1 MEENKYKKII
11 NFITDFFAGFFVSPF
26 LYFIGKI
33 SVDLIKNKN
42 GISDGDAILFVA
54 FITGIILLL
63 KLDVRLKIETDIQNI
78 LYLVFGFCLFW
89 FLFFC

>member
-33 SVDLIKNKN
+33 SIDLIKNKN

-54 FITGIILLL
+54 FLTGLILFL
-63 KLDVRLKIETDIQNI
+63 KLDVRLKIETEIQNLFCLI
-78 LYLVFGFCLFW
+78 LGFWLFW
-89 FLFFC
+89 FLFFH